1 MTAQKDTEAR
11 SILDDPMWR
20 EKPATETEK
29 MTLPI
34 TLDGEQCGEVTI
46 AAGYIKDRGEYGW
59 TRIRELTIKPC
70 VPAVEGS
77 AVKVAMELEKMATE
91 LDANG
96 DVEPQLDRA
105 VRQARNTLRDWEATR
120 RFVNDVLD
128 DVGPEKL
135 LVLRSGD
142 DKLRPSEERELA
154 ARVHNMAME
163 AGQRNP
169 VVWVAEVLGVGYRTA
184 SRRLTEAEA
193 QGLTTRPQKQTREIT
208 KKARAKRGKK

>member
-11 SILDDPMWR
+11 SVLDDPMWR
-20 EKPATETEK
+20 EKPATGTEK

-46 AAGYIKDRGEYGW
+46 AAGYIKERGEYGW
-59 TRIRELTIKPC
+59 TRIRELTIKPS
-70 VPAVEGS
+70 VPAVEGP
-77 AVKVAMELEKMATE
+77 AVKVAMELEKVATE
-91 LDANG
+91 LDASG
-96 DVEPQLDRA
+96 DVEPLLDRA

-154 ARVHNMAME
+154 ARVHNMAIE

-169 VVWVAEVLGVGYRTA
+169 VVWVAKVLGVSQSTA
-184 SRRLTEAEA
+184 GRRVREAAER
-193 QGLTTRPQKQTREIT
+193 GLTTQPQKQTREKN
-208 KKARAKRGKK
+208 KKSRTKRGKK